1 MTCLFDVSSAYT
13 SVRSHFAR
21 NMNIELQDIENINAS
36 IAGLDFK
43 NSGIFAN
50 SLLKTT
56 DTTQIIR
63 DIRDEEVVFFQG
75 KKMIDID
82 YELINNSGFSTSDGF
97 AQHELYKLLEDEID
111 IAHNLNEKF
120 DSLIPPELK
129 NQHEYAADIESIKSI
144 YKRTY
149 IINKIWA
156 SRGGNMLDHETNQM
170 LENTKTQMNELLE
183 TLKEV
188 SDYQKLL
195 KIQKQELNQS
205 YENKEG

>member
-13 SVRSHFAR
+13 SVRSHIAR

-205 YENKEG
+205 YEKKEG

>member
-1 MTCLFDVSSAYT
+1 
-13 SVRSHFAR
+13 
-21 NMNIELQDIENINAS
+21 MNIELQDIENINAS

-188 SDYQKLL
+188 SDYQKML
-195 KIQKQELNQS
+195 KLQKQELNQS

>member
-188 SDYQKLL
+188 SDYQKML
-195 KIQKQELNQS
+195 KLQKQELNQS